1 MAKVSRSMLKS
12 IVKECL
18 VELLAEGLS
27 GGDTES
33 LNESLQRNYIEKPQR
48 STRMNSIKSSSTS
61 KVVNPNFEEKTRQII
76 SSATS
81 DPIMA
86 SLLEDT
92 AKTTLQ
98 EQNSA
103 DSPNKFTAK
112 PTDSYSQAVSE
123 SDPMELFGGASN
135 NWASLAFSDAK
146 K

>member
-18 VELLAEGLS
+18 VELLAEGLNNGNS
-27 GGDTES
+27 EE
-33 LNESLQRNYIEKPQR
+33 LNESLSKPQNKASR
-48 STRMNSIKSSSTS
+48 SIRMNPEKTS
-61 KVVNPNFEEKTRQII
+61 LKEKVINPAFEEKTKQVI
-76 SSATS
+76 SNATN
-81 DPIMA
+81 DPVMA
-86 SLLEDT
+86 ALLEDT

-103 DSPNKFTAK
+103 DSPNKFTVK
-112 PTDSYSQAVSE
+112 PTDTYSQAVNE

-146 K
+146 S